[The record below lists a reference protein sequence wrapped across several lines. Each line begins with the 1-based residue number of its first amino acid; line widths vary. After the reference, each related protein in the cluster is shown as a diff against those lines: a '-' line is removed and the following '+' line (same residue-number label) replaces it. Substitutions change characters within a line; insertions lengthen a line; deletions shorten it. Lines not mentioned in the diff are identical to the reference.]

1 MTDKLNRKLD
11 QLAEAWNAA
20 EIARPSLGRWLD
32 QFDAGDQ
39 AIALR
44 LLDCCT
50 NGSAPTW
57 SRTVL
62 TPRLAAALRTDASG
76 GDRRP

>member
-1 MTDKLNRKLD
+1 MKDKRNRKLD

-20 EIARPSLGRWLD
+20 EIARPSLGRWID

-62 TPRLAAALRTDASG
+62 TPSVAALRTDASG